1 MPPYRDVTVGE
12 LLARLA
18 IALPS
23 RPALTRL
30 IFFIGSGPCDTPAG
44 FLPYEAVRSAAVSVP
59 ESALDAPPSVS
70 TT

>member
-1 MPPYRDVTVGE
+1 MPPYRDVTVGD

-30 IFFIGSGPCDTPAG
+30 IFIGSGPCDTPAG
-44 FLPYEAVRSAAVSVP
+44 FLPYEAVCSAAVSVP